1 VERAGTGRE
10 VIVGIRPEN
19 FEDASF
25 VSSDVKSRGLTFHA
39 EIDVIESLGAEKYV
53 YFTKELG
60 QTANSAELEELARD
74 AGRADVSGNAETV
87 VARLDPATRI
97 HEGQDAE
104 LWVDVRMLHV
114 FDPATGRNLALA
126 ARDDADG
133 GTVQAGAAGAAAGA
147 AAGQASQSQAPS
159 SEAPSSEAPSSEAP
173 PSEAPPSEAPPSQAT
188 ADPAAGEA
196 PPTSQ
201 APPSAADA
209 SPADSGQAPP
219 GAADASPADS
229 GQASAN
235 PPPPAAPTGSAPAG
249 SGQPTAGDTGTG
261 GPAPGGEAT

>member
-1 VERAGTGRE
+1 MERAGTGRE

-25 VSSDVKSRGLTFHA
+25 ISADVKPRGLTFHA

-60 QTANSAELEELARD
+60 QTANVAELEELARD
-74 AGRADVSGNAETV
+74 AGRADVSGAAETV
-87 VARLDPATRI
+87 VARLDPSTRI

-133 GTVQAGAAGAAAGA
+133 GTVQAGSAGAASSA
-147 AAGQASQSQAPS
+147 AASQ
-159 SEAPSSEAPSSEAP
+159 
-173 PSEAPPSEAPPSQAT
+173 APPSEAPPSQAT
-188 ADPAAGEA
+188 ADPAAD
-196 PPTSQ
+196 Q
-201 APPSAADA
+201 APPSQAT
-209 SPADSGQAPP
+209 ADSAAGQAP
-219 GAADASPADS
+219 AS
-229 GQASAN
+229 
-235 PPPPAAPTGSAPAG
+235 PPPPAAPEGSAPAG
-249 SGQPTAGDTGTG
+249 SGQPAAGDTGTG
-261 GPAPGGEAT
+261 GTAPGGEAT